1 MRQETEDVR
10 LEIEDM
16 RQETEDVVQRHETGE
31 DMTQGDRGQE
41 M

>member
-10 LEIEDM
+10 QEIEDM
-16 RQETEDVVQRHETGE
+16 KQETEDVVQRHETGE
-31 DMTQGDRGQE
+31 DVRQGDRGQE

>member
-31 DMTQGDRGQE
+31 DMRQGDRGQE